1 MVLIRKESPRLVA
14 EGEAYL
20 CRIFD
25 DEKRTVAAMFVY

>member
-14 EGEAYL
+14 EGEACL

-25 DEKRTVAAMFVY
+25 ELTRTVAAMFVY